1 MTLTETELQII
12 QTLRS
17 LKPMETIIIRADSQ
31 GKMEKFYI
39 KRTEAFFLV
48 SGNKQSVADK
58 LALKSE

>member
-1 MTLTETELQII
+1 
-12 QTLRS
+12 
-17 LKPMETIIIRADSQ
+17 METIIIRADSQ

>member
-1 MTLTETELQII
+1 MLTETELQII